1 MLTALFSGQRSVYG
15 LYEESRDI
23 LIIRKDFNNRFFLIW
38 DKGFR
43 DYQAGNWKNARK
55 YFKETLNYC
64 KHNQAPYQTD
74 PPIHC
79 SRTWIIATGPRRR
92 SGKGYANSTRNKT

>member
-1 MLTALFSGQRSVYG
+1 MLSNLFSGQKSVYG

-64 KHNQAPYQTD
+64 KINQVLNQMAHQ
-74 PPIHC
+74 ILF
-79 SRTWIIATGPRRR
+79 
-92 SGKGYANSTRNKT
+92 